1 MNRIVLPLLALGALL
16 AALPAR
22 ALDVGKPDVH
32 AFIEKMVKEHH
43 YPRARLVHLLGA
55 TEIDQGIIRA
65 IQHPAEA
72 LPWYK
77 YRAIFITPARIA
89 AGKKFVGER
98 AKPLDHAWNTYGVPP
113 EIVAALVGME
123 SYYGRHEGSHSA
135 LTALATLAFGY
146 PRRASFFRKEL
157 ADYLLLC
164 RQNKLDPTALKG
176 SYAGALGAGQFMP
189 SSYLA
194 YAVDADGGGSDLFSH
209 WADITASVAHY
220 LASHGWRRG
229 EPVAA
234 PAAVPG
240 NVDATSL
247 EGRTLAARA
256 LRAKGVVFD
265 APVAATAPV
274 RLVRTMTRKG
284 PKYWVGLPNFS
295 VLMSYNNSPLYALAA
310 TQLASH
316 IEAETDSAPDTPA
329 AHQG

>member
-1 MNRIVLPLLALGALL
+1 MNRIVLSLTLIGALF

-22 ALDVGKPDVH
+22 ALDVGNPDVH
-32 AFIEKMVKEHH
+32 AFIERMVKQHH
-43 YPRARLVHLLGA
+43 YPRAKLVRLLEG
-55 TEIDQGIIRA
+55 TSIDQGIIHA
-65 IQHPAEA
+65 IEHPAEA

-77 YRAIFITPARIA
+77 YRAIFVTPARIA
-89 AGKKFVGER
+89 AGKKFLGER
-98 AKPLDHAWNTYGVPP
+98 AKPLDHAWNRYGVPP

-164 RQNKLDPTALKG
+164 RQNHLDPTALKG

-209 WADITASVAHY
+209 WPDITASIAHY
-220 LASHGWRRG
+220 LARHGWRRE

-234 PAAVPG
+234 PAAVPKDF
-240 NVDATSL
+240 DAASL
-247 EGRTLAARA
+247 DGHSLSARE

-310 TQLASH
+310 AQLAGE
-316 IEAETDSAPDTPA
+316 IEAASAPGTSAGNP
-329 AHQG
+329 G